1 MPGTKYDP
9 IETLMREH
17 REYETRMRDLEV
29 ALATDPG
36 SAGGGAVPRK
46 VAEFSAFFE
55 REVEGFHGRKEETAL
70 FPALA
75 RYLPSPGPVEVMVA
89 DHRQMRSNEQE
100 MKRGATRLESDPGS
114 IEALGGM
121 VCSGTD
127 LISLLLHHIQ
137 KEDNVLFPTARNV
150 LLPREMEEVA
160 EACRSIDESRGR

>member
-1 MPGTKYDP
+1 
-9 IETLMREH
+9 
-17 REYETRMRDLEV
+17 MRDLEV

-36 SAGGGAVPRK
+36 SAAGRAVPRK

-75 RYLPSPGPVEVMVA
+75 RYLPSPGPVEVMVT
-89 DHRQMRSNEQE
+89 DHRQMRSKEQE

-114 IEALGGM
+114 TEARGGM
-121 VCSGTD
+121 VRSGTD

-150 LLPREMEEVA
+150 LLPREMEAVA
-160 EACRSIDESRGR
+160 ELCLAIEREFGRV